1 MVVVIEKKGGISVKK
16 GSALRTL
23 RFIFITVVLFVLS
36 FSAAAV
42 TVLNVYVPQ
51 YLASIN
57 GEEVGYFKT
66 PAEFD
71 EVYEKIVEEKEADGL
86 EVEVFLSG
94 EPEFEVKYVVDSVT
108 EEQNLYTNIRA
119 FVKTEYTVYNVQV
132 KGKNEMT
139 FATKKEADDYAAK
152 IKKAVKDTVKSTVK
166 VVESKSEELVSTTE
180 KASAN
185 KIYSD
190 LVSRYK
196 PVVRT
201 YSSTYWPSSG
211 TTRYG
216 TKATGVVHGFM
227 LGGTMPASGVVTQ
240 HYGPSSYY
248 STGMHSGI
256 DIGSLGG
263 RAVPIYA
270 YKAGTVVNAGWNGDY
285 GNCIIISHG
294 KASDGSELQTLYAH
308 LSSISVSKGQQVGQG
323 QQIGN
328 MGTTGNSTGVHLHF
342 ELRILSGGYKT
353 FYDPR
358 YYIL

>member
-1 MVVVIEKKGGISVKK
+1 MKK

-51 YLASIN
+51 YLASID
-57 GEEVGYFKT
+57 GEEVGYFT
-66 PAEFD
+66 SPAEFD
-71 EVYEKIVEEKEADGL
+71 EVYETIVEEKEADGL
-86 EVEVFLSG
+86 EVEVYLTN
-94 EPEFEVKYVVDSVT
+94 EPEFELKYVVDSVT

-139 FATKKEADDYAAK
+139 FATEEEANEYAKK
-152 IKKAVKDTVKSTVK
+152 IKSAVKSTVKSTVK
-166 VVESKSEELVSTTE
+166 VEKSVSEELVSTTE
-180 KASAN
+180 KASAK

-201 YSSTYWPSSG
+201 YSSSYWPSSG
-211 TTRYG
+211 KTRYG
-216 TKATGVVHGFM
+216 TKASGALHSFIS
-227 LGGTMPASGVVTQ
+227 GGIRPCSGVVTQ
-240 HYGPSSYY
+240 NYGPSSYY
-248 STGMHSGI
+248 ASGMHTGI

-263 RAVPIYA
+263 KAVPIYS

-285 GNCIIISHG
+285 GKCVIVSHG
-294 KASDGSELQTLYAH
+294 TDANGNELQTLYAH
-308 LSSISVSKGQQVGQG
+308 FSSISVTKGQQVAQG
-323 QQIGN
+323 QQLGN
-328 MGTTGNSTGVHLHF
+328 MGTTGRSTGVHLHF
-342 ELRILSGGYKT
+342 EIRVLSNGYKT
-353 FYDPR
+353 FYNPA
-358 YYIL
+358 YYI